1 MSRSFL
7 MTCLETTPLFLAIRM
22 VIYSR
27 SPALTDYISSKADY
41 DRRIIPQKIKVASKK
56 FI

>member
-7 MTCLETTPLFLAIRM
+7 MPCLETTPIFLAIRM

-27 SPALTDYISSKADY
+27 SPSLTDYISSKTDY
-41 DRRIIPQKIKVASKK
+41 DRRIIPLKIKVAS
-56 FI
+56 